1 MSRTTQDYEALL
13 RRALAELR
21 ELRPQ
26 VEAARLTRSEPIA
39 IVGIGCRFPGGAN
52 DPASFWRSLSDG
64 VDGISEVPAARWN
77 ADDYFDDDRHA
88 PGKMCTRRAGFVD
101 DLFGFDA
108 RFFDIL
114 PREAERMDPQQRLLL
129 EVTYEAL
136 EHANIR
142 VDRLYGSRTGVFVG
156 ISTVDCALL
165 QLSGDPATID
175 PYVGTG
181 SALSVASGRLS
192 YALGLT
198 GPSLAIDTA
207 CSSSLV
213 ATHVACSS
221 LRSRECDLALVGGVN
236 ALMSPAP
243 SINFSQA
250 GMLAPDGRCKTFDA
264 RADGYVRG
272 EGCGVLVL
280 KRLSDARADGN
291 AILAVIR
298 GSAVNQDGPSG
309 GLTVPNGPAQEA
321 VIRQAL
327 AMTDIAPEQV
337 AYVEAHGTGTSLG
350 DPIEINALAA
360 ALCKARTKDEPLL
373 VGSVKTNVGH
383 CEAAAGVAGIIKVVL
398 ALAHR
403 EIPAHLNFE
412 QPNPHIDWDAM
423 PVEVVTRRR
432 PWPAGRAAIAGV
444 SAFGF
449 SGTNAHVIL
458 EEPPR
463 PELAADV
470 AKDAPP
476 YLLPLSARTPGALA
490 ELAARFDDYLAAHPE
505 LPLSAICRTAALG
518 RRHLEHRLVVG
529 GGSRESL
536 RQQLAAFR
544 DRSGSPTSRV
554 QFDPVIDRPLAALAE
569 RYVAGEDV
577 DWQQV
582 HRDGLGPA
590 VRIPTYPFQRRQYP
604 IAPPQTSAASQAT
617 APASADISSVTET
630 SMNEVTHRTTASGA
644 EPPPRRDGLVN
655 KLREM
660 SQALTGIDIAEID
673 PERNVFELGFDSI
686 TLMRL
691 RQGITKVY
699 GLSIPMSELSKLESL
714 SMMGRFLD
722 ANLAAEPSAAP
733 SLPVVSSS
741 LPVAPAVQSAI
752 LQASADAAPAA
763 NSELGAIFAKQLE
776 LMAKQIELLSRSGA
790 SAGAAAPAR
799 APATSPAPATHQPP
813 QRTPSTAA
821 APVALPSFKKLGGT
835 PKAAVSDQQ
844 QQQEIQA
851 LIDDF
856 GSKTRRSKEMT
867 QTYRSVF
874 ANIRN
879 VAGFRPEWKELIYQI
894 IVDRAAG
901 SRFTDIDGRE
911 YLDITMGFGVYLF
924 GHRPDFIESAVSRS
938 LECGAPIGPMC
949 QDAGEVAR
957 RIHELTGVD
966 RVAFFNTGSEAV
978 MSAIRLAR
986 TVTHRPKVVMFAG
999 SYHGHTDNLLATG
1012 HGSETVPMVPGTPES
1027 MVQETCVLPY
1037 GEDESLEFIEEHG
1050 HELAAVLVEP
1060 VQSRRPEY
1068 QPAEFLKKLR
1078 DVTTKTGTALI
1089 FDEVILGFRIHP
1101 GGAQAY
1107 FGVQADMVTYG
1118 KTIGGGMP
1126 IGIVA
1131 GKSRFLDA
1139 IDGGMWRYGD
1149 ESTPPAENTFIAGTF
1164 NHHPLAMAAALAVL
1178 QRLER
1183 EGPALHEQLNRKTAE
1198 LVKRLND
1205 VFERERVPITVV
1217 HFGSLFR
1224 FKLTGQWELFCYY
1237 MLTRGV
1243 YIWEG
1248 RNCFLSMA
1256 HSDDDLDF
1264 LVHAVE
1270 GSVADMLAARAAR
1283 GASARQPAATA
1294 ERIPLTAAQY
1304 RMYVLG
1310 QLPGG
1315 ERAYHVPLM
1324 MVVDGPI
1331 DEGRVRDTLRLL
1343 GRRHDALR
1351 TSFVMEGDAIVQTIH
1366 PELNLSLERVEV
1378 GDAPIDDV
1386 IASFMRP
1393 FDLSRAPLARVGLG
1407 ALPGGRHLLLFDAQH
1422 IVFDGA
1428 SVSVFFDDFLR
1439 AYAGEPLPPLATS
1452 YRAFVE
1458 REQAYLASAD
1468 RAADEEYWLGRLS
1481 GARPAVELP
1490 ADRPRPAR
1498 VSFAGATI
1506 YRRVDQTLARELK
1519 VLARSRGTT
1528 LNVVLL
1534 AAHFLLLRD
1543 LSGAEDIVVG
1553 CAVDG
1558 RSDEDLRSVVG
1569 MFVNTIALR
1578 GRPSPSKTLG
1588 QFLDELKQHTLEA
1601 QDHARYPYELLVE
1614 KIGGKRDM
1622 TRNPLFDTMFVYE
1635 QLESSTIVLGD
1646 LTFRGHDVRHR
1657 TAILDLT
1664 QDIQE
1669 VDGGLNMSVELN
1681 TDLFDLGTVEGF
1693 IDRYVR
1699 ILETLARAS
1708 GDVPLHRIDSL
1719 APAERETLLH
1729 TFNDTG
1735 REVART
1741 TVPQL
1746 IEAQV
1751 ARDPAAVALVFEES
1765 ALSYGE
1771 LNARANKLAHY
1782 LTASCGA
1789 GPEQLVGIAL
1799 ERSFDMVVALLAT
1812 LKAGAAYLPLDPTD
1826 PEARL
1831 AGMIADARPVVVL
1844 TTAAL
1849 RQRLPGG
1856 FLVLALDSEAVRQ
1869 AIAQAPAHDPAD
1881 DARALHPE
1889 SPAYVIYT
1897 SGSTGTPKGVVNT
1910 HGGLV
1915 NRLLCMQDAYGL
1927 GSDDR
1932 VLHKAPFTF
1941 DVSVWEIFCP
1951 LLTGSQMVICA
1962 PGRQGDPQYLAGIIE
1977 RHRVT
1982 TLDFVPSML
1991 RAFLEHVD
1999 LAACSSLRRVI
2010 CGGEALP
2017 GDLQQKFFSMLAGV
2031 ELHNLYGPTEAS
2043 IDVAS
2048 WACRSADGSATPPI
2062 GMPIWNTRLYVL
2074 GSGFELLPVGVTGEL
2089 YVAGRGLA
2097 RGYLGRPGLTAERF
2111 LPDPYNPQPGARMY
2125 RTGDLARWR
2134 PDGAVEFLGRTDHQV
2149 KIRGFR
2155 IELGDVEAALRKL
2168 SGISEAAV
2176 IAHQDAP
2183 GSRQLVAYL
2192 VPSGSA
2198 ALDGAA
2204 LRRELAGTLPGYML
2218 PAAFIVL
2225 DRLPLN
2231 RNGKLDRV
2239 ALPPPDAAAAGTGTA
2254 YEAPRNDIE
2263 RTLAEVWQAVL
2274 GCGRVSIH
2282 DNFFDLGGDSIKAL
2296 QVVMRL
2302 RQRGYALAAA
2312 DLVDCSAFADV
2323 VDRIGTTARR
2333 GSQAPVTGPVSLT
2346 PAQAWFAGTPA
2357 IDPHH
2362 FNQAVLLVAES
2373 RLQTDALRAV
2383 LEKIQEHHDAL
2394 RMRYR
2399 HQGGQ
2404 LLQENAGLDVPS
2416 DFETVDLRSRP
2427 DEAERAMAAHAQ
2439 RAQAALGLEY
2449 GPLMKAVLYRCPDAD
2464 RLLLVIHHLV
2474 VDGVSWRILLEDLAS
2489 GYRQALE
2496 GEAITFA
2503 TKTDSYQAWARHL
2516 QTLAANRAFAS
2527 ERAYW
2532 NAVTAEPAPPIPGDE
2547 RAEDLHG
2554 DAKQLSVV
2562 IADETADTLA
2572 AAGRGSGASVEA
2584 VLLTAL
2590 ARSLRRVFAWKRSL
2604 ITVEHHGRDAPQ
2616 TDLDVSR
2623 TVGWFTVLYPLA
2635 LVLPEG
2641 DDSLAHLRYTGEV
2654 LRRVPSRGIG
2664 YGVLR
2669 YLTPDAPSAAGAE
2682 PRVVFNYLGD
2692 FRGTH
2697 GAGFRLGRVEARDAI
2712 SPRRPR
2718 AQELEVEAVLLEHG
2732 FEISLTFGGTRHD
2745 RPAME
2750 ALLAVLEHE
2759 TRALLAH
2766 GRAAAPPHP
2775 AAGELTSDWLDAG
2788 QLEQIAAAA
2797 GLPLQRISDVYPLSP
2812 LQEGMLLHGL
2822 LGDAQAFSSQIC
2834 FTIEGTFD
2842 VELFR
2847 QSWSHLL
2854 QRHDAL
2860 RALFVHQGVDRPL
2873 QVILRQRDLPFHYE
2887 DLRRI
2892 APDEQNERI
2901 AQFRQMD
2908 WVRGFDL
2915 SRDVLMRLAVLQ
2927 TSGHRFTAVLSVHH
2941 ILVDGWCLAPLF
2953 GEMATTYRA
2962 LSRGSQPALPDPT
2975 RYASFIR
2982 WLDNYDREAS
2992 RMFWETYLRGFARPT
3007 GLPRLANRERGEVP
3021 ERHRLVG
3028 ELPAEDT
3035 AQLNRVV
3042 AGRRVTLSSMLRAA
3056 WSLLLAKYNASDDVV
3071 FGVVVSGRPPDLPGV
3086 EHMIGMFINTV
3097 PLRIRIEPEL
3107 SFAAFARKLQ
3117 DDWRQ
3122 LEGHHYASLADVQ
3135 SLSALGGDLLDHTLV
3150 VQNYPMADGLRQ
3162 IERELDGLFT
3172 IPDVDIVEQAN
3183 YPLMIDATPG
3193 DRLRIEFSYDP
3204 SVHDDRLINAVKEQM
3219 LDILLTFAAT
3229 PDTTVGDMRERL
3241 MTSDERTEREA
3252 FAQSVRTVSQE
3263 F

>member
-1 MSRTTQDYEALL
+1 MSTTNHDYEALM

-26 VEAARLTRSEPIA
+26 VEAARLSRSEPIA

-52 DPASFWRSLSDG
+52 DPVSFWRSLRDG
-64 VDGISEVPAARWN
+64 IDGISEVPAARWN
-77 ADDYFDDDRHA
+77 AHDYFDDDRHA

-114 PREAERMDPQQRLLL
+114 PREAATMDPQQRLLL
-129 EVTYEAL
+129 EVAYEAL
-136 EHANIR
+136 EHANIP
-142 VDRLYGSRTGVFVG
+142 VDRLYRSRTGVFVG
-156 ISTVDCALL
+156 ISTFDCAVL
-165 QLSGDPATID
+165 QLSGDPADID
-175 PYVGTG
+175 AYVGTG
-181 SALSVASGRLS
+181 SALSAASGRLS
-192 YALGLT
+192 YALGLM

-213 ATHVACSS
+213 ATHLACSA
-221 LRSRECDLALVGGVN
+221 LRSRECDVALVGGVN
-236 ALMSPAP
+236 ALISPTP

-280 KRLSDARADGN
+280 KRLSDARADGD
-291 AILAVIR
+291 AILALIR

-309 GLTVPNGPAQEA
+309 GLTVPNGPAQES

-327 AMTDIAPEQV
+327 AAAEIAPEQIG
-337 AYVEAHGTGTSLG
+337 YVEAHGTGTSLG
-350 DPIEINALAA
+350 DPIEVNALAA
-360 ALCKARTKDEPLL
+360 ALCSARSKDAPLL
-373 VGSVKTNVGH
+373 VGSVKTNFGH
-383 CEAAAGVAGIIKVVL
+383 CEAAAGVAGVIKVVL
-398 ALAHR
+398 SLLHQ
-403 EIPAHLNFE
+403 EIPPHLHFE
-412 QPNPHIDWDAM
+412 QPNPHIDWDAI
-423 PVEVVTRRR
+423 PVEVVSRRR
-432 PWPAGRAAIAGV
+432 QWPAGRTAIAGV
-444 SAFGF
+444 SSFGF
-449 SGTNAHVIL
+449 TGTNAHVIL
-458 EEPPR
+458 E
-463 PELAADV
+463 AAPQQ
-470 AKDAPP
+470 DAGAVRSTDSTP
-476 YLLPLSARTPGALA
+476 YVLPLSARTPAALT

-505 LPLSAICRTAALG
+505 LPVSAICRTAALG
-518 RRHLEHRLVVG
+518 RRHLEHRLAIVAS
-529 GGSRESL
+529 SREEL
-536 RQQLAAFR
+536 RRRLSAI
-544 DRSGSPTSRV
+544 RSGNELPASGVHCGADV
-554 QFDPVIDRPLAALAE
+554 QRSLSELAE
-569 RYVAGEDV
+569 RYVAGEDI
-577 DWQQV
+577 DWKEL
-582 HRDGLGPA
+582 HCDGLGPA
-590 VRIPTYPFQRRQYP
+590 VRLPNYPFQRRQYP
-604 IAPPQTSAASQAT
+604 LARPRTSSAPPAIS
-617 APASADISSVTET
+617 PVSADVSSTPERT
-630 SMNEVTHRTTASGA
+630 MSEVTHRTSPSGA
-644 EPPPRRDGLVN
+644 EPPRRLPSLVE

-660 SQALTGIDIAEID
+660 TQALTGMDAAEID
-673 PERNVFELGFDSI
+673 PERNLFELGCDSI

-691 RQGITKVY
+691 RQAITKVY
-699 GLSIPMSELSKLESL
+699 GLSIAMSDLSKLESL
-714 SMMGRFLD
+714 SLIARFLD
-722 ANLAAEPSAAP
+722 DNLPAEPAMAPPSSALGATP
-733 SLPVVSSS
+733 AATPAT
-741 LPVAPAVQSAI
+741 APATLPPLAGSA
-752 LQASADAAPAA
+752 PVA

-776 LMAKQIELLSRSGA
+776 LMAKQIELLSRSSA
-790 SAGAAAPAR
+790 SSNAPVAERSAAPVEA
-799 APATSPAPATHQPP
+799 QPP
-813 QRTPSTAA
+813 RRVASTSA
-821 APVALPSFKKLGGT
+821 APVALPSFKKLSET
-835 PKAAVSDQQ
+835 PRARVSEQQ
-844 QQQEIQA
+844 RQEIQG
-851 LIDDF
+851 LIDDY
-856 GSKTRRSKEMT
+856 GRKTRRSKEMT
-867 QTYRSVF
+867 QAYRSVF

-924 GHRPDFIESAVSRS
+924 GHRPDFIESAVSNS
-938 LECGAPIGPMC
+938 LQRGAPIGPMC
-949 QDAGEVAR
+949 ADAGEVAR

-986 TVTHRPKVVMFAG
+986 TVTKRTKVVMFAG

-1012 HGSETVPMVPGTPES
+1012 HGTETLPMIPGTPES

-1037 GEDESLEFIEEHG
+1037 GEDESLDFIRTHG
-1050 HELAAVLVEP
+1050 DEIAAVLVEP
-1060 VQSRRPEY
+1060 VQSRRPDY
-1068 QPAEFLKKLR
+1068 QPADFLRKLR
-1078 DVTTKTGTALI
+1078 DVTEQTGTALV
-1089 FDEVILGFRIHP
+1089 FDEVILGFRIHG
-1101 GGAQAY
+1101 GGAQAH
-1107 FGVQADMVTYG
+1107 FGVRADIVTYG

-1131 GKSRFLDA
+1131 GKSKYLNA
-1139 IDGGMWRYGD
+1139 IDGGQWQYGD
-1149 ESTPPAENTFIAGTF
+1149 DSVPPDENTFIAGTF

-1183 EGPALHEQLNRKTAE
+1183 EGPALHEGLNRRTME
-1198 LVKRLND
+1198 LAKRLNE
-1205 VFERERVPITVV
+1205 VFTRERVPIQVV
-1217 HFGSLFR
+1217 HCGSLFR
-1224 FKLTGQWELFCYY
+1224 FKLTGEWELFCYY
-1237 MLTRGV
+1237 MLARGV

-1248 RNCFLSMA
+1248 RNCFLSTA
-1256 HSDDDLDF
+1256 HSDADLDF
-1264 LVHAVE
+1264 LVRAVE
-1270 GSVADMLAARAAR
+1270 DSVADMIAA
-1283 GASARQPAATA
+1283 GASRGGSSRQPAATA

-1304 RMYVLG
+1304 RMYVLA

-1315 ERAYHVPLM
+1315 EPAYHVPLA

-1366 PELNLSLERVEV
+1366 PEPNLSLERVEV
-1378 GDAPIDDV
+1378 GDAAIDDV

-1407 ALPGGRHLLLFDAQH
+1407 ELPGGRHLLLFDAQH

-1439 AYAGEPLPPLATS
+1439 AYDGEPLPPLATS

-1458 REQAYLASAD
+1458 QEQAYLASAD

-1481 GARPAVELP
+1481 GAPPAVELP
-1490 ADRPRPAR
+1490 TDRPRPAR
-1498 VSFAGATI
+1498 MSFAGATI

-1534 AAHFLLLRD
+1534 AAHFLLLHE

-1601 QDHARYPYELLVE
+1601 HDHARYPYELLVE

-1635 QLESSTIVLGD
+1635 QLESSTIVSGD
-1646 LTFRGHDVRHR
+1646 LTFRGHDVRSR

-1699 ILETLARAS
+1699 ILEALARAS
-1708 GDVPLHRIDSL
+1708 ADVPLHRIDSL
-1719 APAERETLLH
+1719 APVERETLLH

-1765 ALSYGE
+1765 TLSYGE

-1782 LTASCGA
+1782 LTTSCGA

-1831 AGMIADARPVVVL
+1831 AGMIADAQPVAVL

-1849 RQRLPGG
+1849 RERLPGG
-1856 FLVLALDSEAVRQ
+1856 FPVLALDSEAVRQ

-1915 NRLLCMQDAYGL
+1915 NRLLWMQDAYGL

-1932 VLHKAPFTF
+1932 VLQKAPFTF

-1962 PGRQGDPQYLAGIIE
+1962 PGRQGDPQYLAGLIQ

-1982 TLDFVPSML
+1982 TVDFVPSML
-1991 RAFLEHVD
+1991 RAFLEHAD
-1999 LAACSSLRRVI
+1999 LAACSSLRRLI

-2017 GDLQQKFFSMLAGV
+2017 GDIQQKFFSMLAGV
-2031 ELHNLYGPTEAS
+2031 ELHNFYGPTEAS

-2176 IAHQDAP
+2176 IAHQDAA
-2183 GSRQLVAYL
+2183 GSRQLVAYV

-2198 ALDGAA
+2198 TLDGAA
-2204 LRRELAGTLPGYML
+2204 LRRELTGTLPGYML
-2218 PAAFIVL
+2218 PAAFVVL

-2231 RNGKLDRV
+2231 RNGKLDRA

-2296 QVVMRL
+2296 QVVMGL
-2302 RQRGYALAAA
+2302 RQRGYALAPA
-2312 DLVDCSAFADV
+2312 DLVDRSAFADV

-2333 GSQAPVTGPVSLT
+2333 GSQAPVTGPVPLT
-2346 PAQAWFAGTPA
+2346 PAQAWFASTPA

-2399 HQGGQ
+2399 SQGGQ

-2416 DFETVDLRSRP
+2416 DFETVDLRSWP
-2427 DEAERAMAAHAQ
+2427 DEAERAMAAHAE
-2439 RAQAALGLEY
+2439 RAQAALGLKY

-2474 VDGVSWRILLEDLAS
+2474 VDGMSWRILLEDLLS

-2503 TKTDSYQAWARHL
+2503 MKTDSYQAWARHL
-2516 QTLAANRAFAS
+2516 QTLAANRAFDS

-2604 ITVEHHGRDAPQ
+2604 ITVEHHGRDVPQ
-2616 TDLDVSR
+2616 TDLDVSC

-2641 DDSLAHLRYTGEV
+2641 DAPLVHLRYTGDV

-2669 YLTPDAPSAAGAE
+2669 YLTPDAPLAAGAE

-2745 RPAME
+2745 RAAME

-2766 GRAAAPPHP
+2766 GRAAAPPRP
-2775 AAGELTSDWLDAG
+2775 AAGEFTSDWLDAG

-2822 LGDAQAFSSQIC
+2822 LGDDTQAFSSQIC
-2834 FTIEGTFD
+2834 FTIEGTFE

-2860 RALFVHQGVDRPL
+2860 RALFVHQGVDCPL

-2887 DLRRI
+2887 DLRPI

-2953 GEMATTYRA
+2953 GEMAATYRA
-2962 LSRGSQPALPDPT
+2962 LWRREPPALPDAV
-2975 RYASFIR
+2975 RHASYIR
-2982 WLDNYDREAS
+2982 WLQTVDLVES
-2992 RMFWETYLRGFARPT
+2992 RAFWKNYLRGVTRAT
-3007 GLPRLANRERGEVP
+3007 GLPRTAGAEGDRARG
-3021 ERHRLVG
+3021 RRTLVCD
-3028 ELPAEDT
+3028 LSAEDT
-3035 AQLNRVV
+3035 AQLNSV
-3042 AGRRVTLSSMLRAA
+3042 AAQRRVTLSSLLRAA
-3056 WSLLLAKYNASDDVV
+3056 WSLLLGKYNASDDVV
-3071 FGVVVSGRPPDLPGV
+3071 FGVVVSGRPPELPGV
-3086 EHMIGMFINTV
+3086 ERMIGMFINTV
-3097 PLRIRIEPEL
+3097 PLRIRIEPEFGL
-3107 SFAAFARKLQ
+3107 SAFARRIQ

-3122 LEGHHYASLADVQ
+3122 IERHQYLSLAEAQ
-3135 SLSALGGDLLDHTLV
+3135 TLSGLGTDLLDHALV

-3162 IERELDGLFT
+3162 LEQELEGLFT
-3172 IPDVDIVEQAN
+3172 ISEVDIVEQAN
-3183 YPLMIDATPG
+3183 YPLMIEATPG
-3193 DRLRIEFSYDP
+3193 ETLRIAFRYDP
-3204 SVHDDRLINAVKEQM
+3204 TVHDDRLMHAVTAD
-3219 LDILLTFAAT
+3219 LRGILLAFAAA
-3229 PDTTVGDMRERL
+3229 PDTTVAAMRERL
-3241 MTSDERTEREA
+3241 MTADERAEREA